1 MLIRFLLL
9 STLFS
14 NGYRYDSKTTFQL
27 VHLWAITFDKL
38 CLHVDLET
46 MSQSLLMVLIN
57 LSFGSGLNNFMF
69 NVFVSF
75 NVIYLK
81 NDLT

>member
-1 MLIRFLLL
+1 
-9 STLFS
+9 
-14 NGYRYDSKTTFQL
+14 
-27 VHLWAITFDKL
+27 
-38 CLHVDLET
+38 